1 MPLIN
6 HPKLNQQ
13 NMLLVKRNKEHLQ
26 VVGKNDKYIKVTI
39 YLAKQQLKEVK

>member
-13 NMLLVKRNKEHLQ
+13 NMLLEKKKEHLQ

-39 YLAKQQLKEVK
+39 YLAKQHKELKRG